1 MDICFRNAFVA
12 LRKMEKRRVCA
23 CACACVS
30 CGRCQSS
37 TLSLPV
43 TLVPAGYSS
52 FALHDDT
59 VAKIPVEG
67 QRL

>member
-1 MDICFRNAFVA
+1 MDICFRNAFDA
-12 LRKMEKRRVCA
+12 LRKMEKRRV

-52 FALHDDT
+52 FALHDET
-59 VAKIPVEG
+59 VAKIPLEG

>member
-1 MDICFRNAFVA
+1 MDICFRNAFDA
-12 LRKMEKRRVCA
+12 LRKMEKRRV
-23 CACACVS
+23 CACVS

-52 FALHDDT
+52 FALHDET
-59 VAKIPVEG
+59 LAKIPLEG